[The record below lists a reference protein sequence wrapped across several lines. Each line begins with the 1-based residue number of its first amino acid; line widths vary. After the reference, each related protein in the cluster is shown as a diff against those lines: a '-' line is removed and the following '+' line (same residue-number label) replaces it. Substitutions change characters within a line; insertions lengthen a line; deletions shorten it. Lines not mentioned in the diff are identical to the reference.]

1 MLAHAAHAPGLHR
14 PGNAALASSRAPC
27 LRWHRAA
34 PAFTTCRPQPRQECQ
49 GCPSLL
55 HTAPRAAGGSGSSA
69 APPASPAQSLRQF
82 VADQFL
88 PLALVTSLI
97 MGFVAPDAGVAAA
110 SANLPAYTT
119 TGIFI
124 LSGLSLRR
132 GEALTALKAVS
143 SVLFGA
149 TSILLLTPLAAS
161 LALAL
166 PLSRELRVGLAVFC
180 CMPTTLSSGVSLTQA
195 VGGNTALALLLTI
208 ITNVLGIFTIP
219 FLLSALL
226 GSGSGAVRLDPLP
239 LLLQLLRTILLPTIA
254 GACARALVPGV
265 ASFVDANKKRMSYV
279 SALLLA
285 TVPWMQVSKAVSQ
298 RLPLEPA
305 SLLAVAAAGLGIHG
319 LYLLGNSA
327 ACKVLQLGGPDG
339 SKEAVDIRRAVVL
352 VASQKT
358 LPVAVAVLGKLAA
371 VLGDGVGLA
380 VVPCVLSH
388 LAQIIADSVLVAY
401 WLKRDQQRLRAA

>member
-1 MLAHAAHAPGLHR
+1 MQAHSIAHPAGLER
-14 PGNAALASSRAPC
+14 RVSGALACSRAPC

-34 PAFTTCRPQPRQECQ
+34 PAAPTSSWNAPPQTRRQ
-49 GCPSLL
+49 LL
-55 HTAPRAAGGSGSSA
+55 HASGGSGSSA
-69 APPASPAQSLRQF
+69 APSPSPAQPLRQF

-110 SANLPAYTT
+110 SAHLPAYTT
-119 TGIFI
+119 TAIFI

-143 SVLFGA
+143 SVLFGI

-166 PLSRELRVGLAVFC
+166 PLPRELCLGLAVFC

-208 ITNVLGIFTIP
+208 LTNVLGIFTMP

-226 GSGSGAVRLDPLP
+226 GSGSGAVRLEPLP

-254 GACARALVPGV
+254 GACARAFVPGV
-265 ASFVDANKKRMSYV
+265 AGFVDANKKRMSYA
-279 SALLLA
+279 SAMLLA

-319 LYLLGNSA
+319 LYLLGNSG
-327 ACKVLQLGGPDG
+327 ACQLLQLGGPDG
-339 SKEAVDIRRAVVL
+339 SREALNIRRAVVL

-388 LAQIIADSVLVAY
+388 LAQIIADSVLVAH
-401 WLKRDQQRLRAA
+401 WLKRDEQQRKAA